1 MLCKLLNVPLKKAK
15 LTNEGH
21 YLSIL
26 FLNSQPDE
34 NGFSPAHK
42 LFNCPICPNLPSAKP
57 QRRPSTT
64 NAAIELGTQNRLST
78 LKSGDTA
85 RIRTNEEKTW
95 DTKGSTI
102 ALNNSPR
109 SYNVLNEKGNLIIR
123 NRRHLIPTNEKFIV
137 KHDYDN
143 IIEARE
149 TTSQKTILQAR
160 IGVPSNITTAS
171 IRIKLGS
178 IIKKPKKY
186 LEEC

>member
-1 MLCKLLNVPLKKAK
+1 MQTIKRTYKKAK
-15 LTNEGH
+15 LTNQDH

-26 FLNSQPDE
+26 FLNFQPDE
-34 NGFSPAHK
+34 NGFSRAHK
-42 LFNCPICPNLPSAKP
+42 LFNCPIFTNLPSAKP

-64 NAAIELGTQNRLST
+64 NAAIELETQNRLST
-78 LKSGDTA
+78 LKPGDTI

-95 DTKGSTI
+95 DTKGSVI
-102 ALNNSPR
+102 APNNSSYP
-109 SYNVLNEKGNLIIR
+109 YNVLNKKSNKIIR

-160 IGVPSNITTAS
+160 IDIPSNITTAS
-171 IRIKLGS
+171 IRTKFGS
-178 IIKKPKKY
+178 IIKKPKRY
-186 LEEC
+186 LEKC